1 MSRIF
6 LIHGWTGR
14 PTNDFFPWAKEKLQ
28 EQGHEVFVP
37 EMPDPDYPKIKPW
50 VEKIKEIVGKPHAD
64 DVFIG
69 HSLGCMGVLQYLQTL
84 PEDTKIGKVILIAGF
99 EKLREAAFDALQDW
113 DTFGPW
119 GRAFFDYE
127 KVKGMPKSWT
137 ALFSD
142 DDPFVS
148 YEDNSKVFKDK
159 LGVKIILQHSMG
171 HFSQENGVRTLPVL
185 LDLVR

>member
-1 MSRIF
+1 MF

-14 PTNDFFPWAKEKLQ
+14 PTNDFFPWAKEALRR
-28 EQGHEVFVP
+28 QGYEVFVP

-50 VEKIKEIVGKPHAD
+50 VEKIKEVVGKPRRD

-84 PEDTKIGKVILIAGF
+84 PNDTKVGKVILIAGF
-99 EKLREAAFDALQDW
+99 ENLKDAAFEALEDW
-113 DTFGPW
+113 DTFKPW
-119 GRAFFDYE
+119 RRAPIDYA
-127 KVKGMPKSWT
+127 KVKEMAESWI

-148 YEDNSKVFKDK
+148 YEDNSKIYKDK
-159 LGVKIILQHSMG
+159 LGAKIILQHDMG
-171 HFSQENGVRTLPVL
+171 HFSQESGVRKLPIL
-185 LDLVR
+185 LELIGGR